1 MEKKAT
7 ELLPTK
13 YREGYVVI
21 IYFLLIFVH
30 VQDLVPG
37 ELKAQIPLGHWQGD
51 SHTYS
56 THFWPMFLFYTT

>member
-37 ELKAQIPLGHWQGD
+37 ELKA
-51 SHTYS
+51 
-56 THFWPMFLFYTT
+56 

>member
-21 IYFLLIFVH
+21 IYYFLLIFIH

-37 ELKAQIPLGHWQGD
+37 ELKA
-51 SHTYS
+51 
-56 THFWPMFLFYTT
+56 